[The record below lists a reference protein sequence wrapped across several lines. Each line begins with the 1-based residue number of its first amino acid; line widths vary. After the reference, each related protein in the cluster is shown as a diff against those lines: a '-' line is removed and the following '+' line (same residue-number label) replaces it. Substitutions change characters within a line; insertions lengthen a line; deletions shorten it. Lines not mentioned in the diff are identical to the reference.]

1 MSANTFEHVT
11 IEKVQRPDLEQLER
25 LFASAFGDE
34 IDAEQIRRRIH
45 RTRQFY
51 YILHPLSKFSTW
63 VRNHFNIYVVKIAG
77 QVVGFIQLS
86 SLNPTQLHVDYIA
99 FSKQYR
105 GLGLGTWV
113 LKKLLTDV
121 ADVHDYDVVLE
132 VRVDNPAYS
141 FYRRLGF
148 RQVTQILHYE
158 KPLPA
163 GGSLP
168 VQQAEA
174 ISGFR
179 EIRGGDRAKLYRL
192 YLESVP
198 LTLRRVIKRNY
209 SEFNPSMMLRNL
221 EWIKNNLMRKQQQ
234 DYVVEQQGK
243 IVALLTINSYVKANS
258 HIFSLILHPAHEP
271 LRRAII
277 EKAGSILIDNGC
289 RGIISTTIYSDDPAK
304 QMALTDLGFENNL
317 AYYLMFR
324 PSALKQKE
332 HSRVLIPACQP
343 ALTGRK
349 PVGKQN

>member
-1 MSANTFEHVT
+1 MSANTFEHMT
-11 IEKVQRPDLEQLER
+11 IEKVQRPDLAQLEQ
-25 LFASAFGDE
+25 LFASAFGEE

-63 VRNHFNIYVVKIAG
+63 VKNHFTIYVVKIAG
-77 QVVGFIQLS
+77 QVIGFIQLS

-113 LKKLLTDV
+113 LTKLLNDV
-121 ADVHDYDVVLE
+121 ADVNDYDVVLE

-141 FYRRLGF
+141 FYQRLGF
-148 RQVTQILHYE
+148 GQVTQILHYE
-158 KPLPA
+158 KPLRSGCSWPE
-163 GGSLP
+163 
-168 VQQAEA
+168 QQTET

-179 EIRGGDRAKLYRL
+179 ELRGGDRAKLYRL

-198 LTLRRVIKRNY
+198 LTLRRVIKRTY
-209 SEFNPSMMLRNL
+209 GEFNPSMMVRGL
-221 EWIKNNLMRKQQQ
+221 EWIKNNLMRKQQK

-243 IVALLTINSYVKANS
+243 IVALLTINSYFKANS
-258 HIFSLILHPAHEP
+258 HIFSLILHPAHEQ

-277 EKAGSILIDNGC
+277 EKAGSILMANGC
-289 RGIISTTIYSDDPAK
+289 QGVISTTIYSDDSAK
-304 QMALTDLGFENNL
+304 QITLADLGFKNNL

-324 PSALKQKE
+324 PSALRQKE
-332 HSRVLIPACQP
+332 LSRVLIPAGQP
-343 ALTGRK
+343 VLTGRK
-349 PVGKQN
+349 PLGNQN